1 MAEKGQEYENNQAQ
15 KAEKQTIWG
24 GASVESYQLSADSR
38 RAIVI
43 FLIGLFSAFAADTFM
58 YFGLWV
64 LMILMD
70 IIFIACCIG
79 IINSIRR
86 RDKHEWRKRKY
97 MNEKF
102 KQYED
107 AFRKIQKELDRKAD
121 KPIVNNVRPG
131 SRPSEAYY
139 ILKGEK
145 ANDGRTENQTA
156 PTVQTGMVEG
166 RAGDNAR
173 KAE

>member
-1 MAEKGQEYENNQAQ
+1 M
-15 KAEKQTIWG
+15 
-24 GASVESYQLSADSR
+24 ESYQLTADSR

-70 IIFIACCIG
+70 IVFIICCIG

-86 RDKHEWRKRKY
+86 RDKQEWRKRKY

-107 AFRKIQKELDRKAD
+107 TFREIKKELDHKAD
-121 KPIVNNVRPG
+121 KPIVKNVRPG

-145 ANDGRTENQTA
+145 GE
-156 PTVQTGMVEG
+156 
-166 RAGDNAR
+166 
-173 KAE
+173 

>member
-1 MAEKGQEYENNQAQ
+1 M
-15 KAEKQTIWG
+15 
-24 GASVESYQLSADSR
+24 ESYQLTADSR

-64 LMILMD
+64 LMVLMD
-70 IIFIACCIG
+70 IVFIICCIG

-107 AFRKIQKELDRKAD
+107 AFKEIKKELDHKAD
-121 KPIVNNVRPG
+121 KPIVKNVRPG

-145 ANDGRTENQTA
+145 VNDCRTENQTA

>member
-1 MAEKGQEYENNQAQ
+1 
-15 KAEKQTIWG
+15 
-24 GASVESYQLSADSR
+24 
-38 RAIVI
+38 VI

-70 IIFIACCIG
+70 IIFIICCIS

-86 RDKHEWRKRKY
+86 RDKQEWRKRKY

-107 AFRKIQKELDRKAD
+107 EFREIKKELDHKAD

-131 SRPSEAYY
+131 SRPSEAYS

-145 ANDGRTENQTA
+145 ANDFRGKGVPSSENAQS
-156 PTVQTGMVEG
+156 VKV
-166 RAGDNAR
+166 
-173 KAE
+173 